1 MRAARFE
8 PETLIEL
15 DDSMQGFRKL
25 AIVAESGEAY
35 VDLIEDDA
43 TLFPTYQALRPVTVG
58 NSLSWAFEIL
68 DQRPNEARAFA
79 ELQRRLLD
87 AGLDSL
93 TYNRALHW
101 AYQARAY
108 GFPQAL
114 RAGREATDQVRQ
126 SRMQMDQIVRRGR
139 AAHLRLV

>member
-15 DDSMQGFRKL
+15 DDAMQGFRKL

-43 TLFPTYQALRPVTVG
+43 TPFPTYQALRPVTVG

-108 GFPQAL
+108 GFTQAL